1 MSGSA
6 ADGVPAS
13 PLSYLD
19 RPNSYIGRSVAR
31 PNARRL
37 LAGQGQYVGDI
48 VLARMLHVAFYRSPH
63 AHARIGRIDVAAAAA
78 SREVVWVVTGADI
91 LGICKPWVGVLG
103 HLKGMKSAPQPAL
116 ALDRVFAQGEPIVA
130 VVARSQAAAEDA
142 VQKIAVDFEALP
154 PLTEPE
160 AALAEGAPVLHPEL
174 GDNLAFERRIEVGAV
189 DAAFAAAAAV
199 VEDTFDFARQTGVTL
214 EPRGIVADYRAA
226 DGRLTLYQSSQAP
239 HMMRALMARQFGLP
253 ESDIRVVAP
262 DIGGSFGIKIHCYP
276 DEMATVALAILLK
289 RPVKFVADRLESF
302 VSDIHARGH
311 RVRGRM
317 AVDAEGR
324 ILAFVADALTGVGPY
339 SAYPRTSAV
348 EANQVINLIGGPYVF
363 PAYRARA
370 RVAFQNKVVMSQYRA
385 VGHPIACTVTEALI
399 DRAAA
404 ALGLD
409 PAEMR
414 RRNLIKDDA
423 YPVTSAV
430 GLKFEGLSH
439 HRALAKMLEM
449 MDYEALR
456 AEQAALRARGIH
468 RGIGLASFIEITNP
482 SPAFYGAGGAPI
494 AAQDG
499 CAIRLDPEGGLTL
512 QASVGEQGQGTETV
526 LAQIA
531 ASVFDVPL
539 ARVRVVT
546 GDTDTTPQ
554 GGDNWAS
561 RAAGIAG
568 EATLQATKALKANV
582 LEIAGALLQMPP
594 ARLDIRD
601 GKVVEAASGAAR
613 FDLAEIA
620 RMVYFRTDALPEGVK
635 PELMATRHYV
645 PRGYPFAFTNGVQ
658 ASYLEV
664 DTATG
669 AVTLLKHWVVE
680 DCGTV
685 INPLLVAEQL
695 RGGIVQGI
703 GGALY
708 EECVYDEQGQM
719 QNANMADY
727 LVPMAAEMPDIE
739 IGHVAGTPTAE
750 SELGAKG
757 TGEAGVAA
765 APAAVLNAVND
776 ALRPFAAR
784 VTAQPM
790 TPECILR
797 ALGKLPSRRGAA
809 GPAFG

>member
-1 MSGSA
+1 MTGGTSEFSRHP
-6 ADGVPAS
+6 VN
-13 PLSYLD
+13 PLSFLD

-37 LAGQGQYVGDI
+37 LAGQGQFVGDI
-48 VLARMLHVAFYRSPH
+48 TLARMLYVAFYRSPH
-63 AHARIGRIDVAAAAA
+63 AHARIDRVETAAAAA
-78 SREVVWVVTGADI
+78 STDVVRVVTGAEI
-91 LGICKPWVGVLG
+91 IGICKPWVGVLG
-103 HLKGMKSAPQPAL
+103 HLKGLKSAPQPAL
-116 ALDRVFAQGEPIVA
+116 AIDRVLAQGEPIVA

-142 VQKIAVDFEALP
+142 VQKVTIGFTPLP
-154 PLTEPE
+154 PLTDAE
-160 AALAEGAPVLHPEL
+160 AALAEDAPVLHPEL

-189 DAAFAAAAAV
+189 DQAFASAAV
-199 VEDTFDFARQTGVTL
+199 VVEDSFDFARQTGVTL
-214 EPRGIVADYRAA
+214 EPRGVIADYRAA
-226 DGRLTLYQSSQAP
+226 EGRLTLYQSSQAP
-239 HMMRALMARQFGLP
+239 HMMRALLARQFGIA
-253 ESDIRVVAP
+253 ESDIRVIAP

-302 VSDIHARGH
+302 ISDIHARGH
-311 RVRGRM
+311 RVQGRI

-324 ILAFVADALTGVGPY
+324 ILALATDALTGVGPY

-348 EANQVINLIGGPYVF
+348 EANQVINLVGGPYSF
-363 PAYRARA
+363 RAYRGRA
-370 RVAFQNKVVMSQYRA
+370 RVAFQNKAVMSQYRA

-399 DRAAA
+399 DQAAA

-423 YPVTSAV
+423 YPLTSAT

-439 HRALAKMLEM
+439 HRALAKMLAM
-449 MDYEALR
+449 MDYDGLRAEQKALR
-456 AEQAALRARGIH
+456 AEGVH

-482 SPAFYGAGGAPI
+482 SPAFYGVGGAPI

-512 QASVGEQGQGTETV
+512 QVSVGEQGQGTETV

-531 ASVFDVPL
+531 ASVFEVPL
-539 ARVRVVT
+539 AKVRVTT
-546 GDTDTTPQ
+546 GDTETTPQ

-568 EATLQATKALKANV
+568 EATLQAAKALRVNV
-582 LEIAGALLQMPP
+582 IAVAGALLQTSPE
-594 ARLDIRD
+594 RLDIRD
-601 GKVVEAASGAAR
+601 GKVIETASGAAR

-635 PELMATRHYV
+635 PELMVTRHYV
-645 PRGYPFAFTNGVQ
+645 PRAYPFAFTNGVQ
-658 ASYLEV
+658 ASLVEV
-664 DTATG
+664 DTGTG
-669 AVTLLKHWVVE
+669 RITLLKHWVVE

-708 EECVYDEQGQM
+708 EECLYDEQGQM
-719 QNANMADY
+719 TNATMADY

-739 IGHVAGTPTAE
+739 IGHVRGTPTTE

-757 TGEAGVAA
+757 TGEAGVAG

-784 VTAQPM
+784 VTSQPM
-790 TPECILR
+790 TPERILR
-797 ALGKLPSRRGAA
+797 ALGKLS
-809 GPAFG
+809 

>member
-1 MSGSA
+1 MNGDASESSRHR
-6 ADGVPAS
+6 AS
-13 PLSYLD
+13 PLSLLD

-37 LAGQGQYVGDI
+37 LAGQGQFIGDI
-48 VLARMLHVAFYRSPH
+48 TLPRMLHVAFYRSPY
-63 AHARIGRIDVAAAAA
+63 AHARIERVETVAAAASA
-78 SREVVWVVTGADI
+78 DVVRVVTGADI
-91 LGICKPWVGVLG
+91 IGICKPWIGVLD
-103 HLKGMKSAPQPAL
+103 HLKGLKSAPQPAL
-116 ALDRVFAQGEPIVA
+116 AVDRVLAQGEPIVA

-142 VQKIAVDFEALP
+142 AQKVSVDFTPLP
-154 PLTEPE
+154 PLIDAE
-160 AALAEGAPVLHPEL
+160 AALADDAPVLHPEL
-174 GDNLAFERRIEVGAV
+174 GDNLTFERSIEVGDVEQAFG
-189 DAAFAAAAAV
+189 DAAVV

-214 EPRGIVADYRAA
+214 EARGVIADYRGTE
-226 DGRLTLYQSSQAP
+226 GRLILYQSSQAP
-239 HMMRALMARQFGLP
+239 HMMRSLLARQFGIA

-289 RPVKFVADRLESF
+289 RPVKFIADRLESF
-302 VSDIHARGH
+302 ISDIHARGH

-317 AVDAEGR
+317 AVNAEGR
-324 ILAFVADALTGVGPY
+324 ILAFAADSVTGVGPY

-348 EANQVINLIGGPYVF
+348 EANQVINLIGGPYDF
-363 PAYRARA
+363 PSYRARA

-399 DRAAA
+399 DQAAA
-404 ALGLD
+404 ALDLD

-414 RRNLIKDDA
+414 RRNLIDDDA
-423 YPVTSAV
+423 YPAV
-430 GLKFEGLSH
+430 STTGLKFEGLSH
-439 HRALAKMLEM
+439 HRALKKMLAM
-449 MDYEALR
+449 MNYDALR
-456 AEQAALRARGIH
+456 AEQTALRAKGVH

-482 SPAFYGAGGAPI
+482 SPAFYGVGGAPI

-499 CAIRLDPEGGLTL
+499 CAIRLDPEGGLAL
-512 QASVGEQGQGTETV
+512 QVSVGEQGQGTETV

-531 ASVFDVPL
+531 ASVFEIPL
-539 ARVRVVT
+539 AKVRVVT
-546 GDTDTTPQ
+546 GDTETTPE

-568 EATLQATKALKANV
+568 EATLQAAKALRANV
-582 LEIAGALLQMPP
+582 VEIAGALLQTPSGH
-594 ARLDIRD
+594 LDVRD
-601 GKVVEAASGAAR
+601 GKVIEVANGAAR

-620 RMVYFRTDALPEGVK
+620 RTVYFRTDTLPEGVN
-635 PELMATRHYV
+635 PELMVTRHYV
-645 PRGYPFAFTNGVQ
+645 PRAYPFAFTNGVQ
-658 ASYLEV
+658 ASHVEV
-664 DTATG
+664 DAGTG
-669 AVTLLKHWVVE
+669 RVTLLKHWVVE

-708 EECVYDEQGQM
+708 EECLYDEQGQM
-719 QNANMADY
+719 RNANMADY

-739 IGHVAGTPTAE
+739 IGHVRGTPTAE

-757 TGEAGVAA
+757 TGEAGVAG

-776 ALRPFAAR
+776 ALKPFAAR
-784 VTAQPM
+784 VTSQPI
-790 TPECILR
+790 TPERILR
-797 ALGKLPSRRGAA
+797 ALGKLT
-809 GPAFG
+809 